1 MQNTLAKNK
10 LKGLPVDNHHIT
22 VGWKVSTLNPAMA
35 SLRYRALLPQI
46 ALEHRGIHG
55 KVFSTASPACLNNI
69 DLLVI
74 VKSFTLEDYCLA
86 QSAAKKDIPVIL
98 DLCDNI
104 FVEAYKTKGKTAPA
118 DFFLLIADMASAIV
132 VTTDPLATTVSQ
144 VIGARCP
151 IFVVPDGLITPEL
164 LAAAQRRLLWPR
176 LAERVRRLGSVTRV
190 VLRKVKDKLM
200 ERVRRLGR
208 VTRVVLSVLRKVKD
222 KLGVLRSASQ
232 AGLLGETLRVILQ
245 NRFGALAKIGRRH
258 YERIR
263 ALMAVSHP
271 KLPANVRA
279 SQIPSGSVHGT
290 HLKKPALQ
298 FSDRAEKGQIKKTI
312 LWFGNHG
319 AAHAAF
325 GMLDILQIR
334 EALEKLAAELPVELL
349 VVSNS
354 IEKFE
359 RHIRP
364 MAISTRYSEWSENA
378 MEGHL
383 RNADVVVIPNSLDPF
398 SICKSANRTVL
409 ALAHGTPVVATSTP
423 ALEPLRECMVL
434 DDFEN
439 GLRRYLADSEY
450 ARTHTN
456 KAQKIIDEL
465 YGQDSISRQWGEVI
479 HYTLSHKKHH
489 SPLTEPE
496 LIFAIHLP
504 QDIDLAS
511 PILAAASQR
520 GLRCAI
526 WTSFSAM
533 NRWTQ
538 LFEWIRRSGYEWRIF
553 LDDLNGCDA
562 KSFPRAVRAL
572 ISVTETNLNPHRFTH
587 QLTKLANA
595 AGIFT
600 VTMQHGFENVGLTY
614 SDSVHDIGRISFAS
628 RRIYTWGNAETL
640 HPDIPT
646 QTKSK
651 CYPVGCPKP
660 QRVEQPAIQDWPL
673 GETPVIGIFENLHWH
688 RYSKDYRNFFV
699 ANVLAIA
706 KAFPDINFIVKPHN
720 AGMWLTT
727 RYEGPPPS
735 LDNLMIADPQSAM
748 WAGLTAPGLL
758 ERLQAVITTPST
770 VALDAARQSIPIAV
784 VAQSL
789 ELANYAPLPLIESAE
804 DWKEYVAATLD
815 PEARQRLIALGTR
828 YVERVLLPG
837 DAASHILDDSLN
849 RDTVSRVGTNT

>member
-1 MQNTLAKNK
+1 MAKIK
-10 LKGLPVDNHHIT
+10 LKGLPVDNHHLT
-22 VGWKVSTLNPAMA
+22 VGWKVSTLNPAIA

-46 ALEHRGIHG
+46 ALEHKGIHG

-74 VKSFTLEDYCLA
+74 VKSFTLEDYHLA
-86 QSAAKKDIPVIL
+86 QNAAKEDIPIIL

-104 FVEAYKTKGKTAPA
+104 FVGAYKTKGKTAPSNI
-118 DFFLLIADMASAIV
+118 FLLIADLASAIV
-132 VTTDPLATTVSQ
+132 VTTDPLASVVTK
-144 VIGARCP
+144 VIGAKCP
-151 IFVVPDGLITPEL
+151 VFVVPDGLVTPEL
-164 LAAAQRRLLWPR
+164 LTVAKKRLLWPR
-176 LAERVRRLGSVTRV
+176 LVERMRRLGSGTRAI
-190 VLRKVKDKLM
+190 LRKVKGKL
-200 ERVRRLGR
+200 V
-208 VTRVVLSVLRKVKD
+208 
-222 KLGVLRSASQ
+222 VLRSASQ

-245 NRFGALAKIGRRH
+245 NRFGTLAKIGHLH
-258 YERIR
+258 YEGMR
-263 ALMAVSHP
+263 ALMAVSQS

-279 SQIPSGSVHGT
+279 SQIPSDSVHET
-290 HLKKPALQ
+290 HLKKPELQ
-298 FSDRAEKGQIKKTI
+298 LLGRAEKGQIKKTI

-334 EALEKLAAELPVELL
+334 EALEKLAAEMPVELL

-359 RHIRP
+359 QHIHP

-423 ALEPLRECMVL
+423 TLEPLRECIVL
-434 DDFEN
+434 DDFED
-439 GLRRYLADSEY
+439 GLRRYLTDSEY
-450 ARTHTN
+450 VKMHIV

-465 YGQDSISRQWGEVI
+465 YGQDSLSRQWGEVI

-489 SPLTEPE
+489 SPSTEPE
-496 LIFAIHLP
+496 LIFAIHQP

-526 WTSFSAM
+526 WTSSSAM

-538 LFEWIRRSGYEWRIF
+538 LFEWIRKSGYEWRFF
-553 LDDLNGCDA
+553 LDGLDGCDA
-562 KSFPRAVRAL
+562 KSFLRTARAL

-595 AGIFT
+595 AGVFT

-614 SDSVHDIGRISFAS
+614 SDAVHDIRRISFAS
-628 RRIYTWGNAETL
+628 RRIYTWGNVETL
-640 HPDIPT
+640 HPDIPA

-660 QRVEQPAIQDWPL
+660 QRVEQSAIQDWPL

-688 RYSKDYRNFFV
+688 RYSEDYRNFFV
-699 ANVLAIA
+699 SNVLAIA
-706 KAFPDINFIVKPHN
+706 KAFSEINFIVKPHN

-727 RYEGPPPS
+727 RYEGPRPS
-735 LDNLMIADPQSAM
+735 LDNLIIADPQSAM

-758 ERLQAVITTPST
+758 GRLQAVITTPST
-770 VALDAARQSIPIAV
+770 VALDAARQSIPTAV

-789 ELANYAPLPLIESAE
+789 ELANYTPLHLIESVG
-804 DWKEYVAATLD
+804 DWKEYVTATLD
-815 PEARQRLIALGTR
+815 PAARQQLIALGTR

-837 DAASHILDDSLN
+837 DAVSRILDDLLN
-849 RDTVSRVGTNT
+849 CYPASSVGINT

>member
-1 MQNTLAKNK
+1 MQRTLTKNK
-10 LKGLPVDNHHIT
+10 LKGLSVDNHNIT
-22 VGWKVSTLNPAMA
+22 VGWKVSTLNAAMA
-35 SLRYRALLPQI
+35 SVRYRALLPQI
-46 ALEHRGIHG
+46 ALEHVGIHG

-86 QSAAKKDIPVIL
+86 QNAVEKCIPVIL

-104 FVEAYKTKGKTAPA
+104 FVEAYNSKEKIAPA

-132 VTTDPLATTVSQ
+132 VTTDPLASNVSK
-144 VIGARCP
+144 VVGARCP
-151 IFVVPDGLITPEL
+151 IFVVPDGLVSPEL
-164 LAAAQRRLLWPR
+164 LAAVKRRLFWPR
-176 LAERVRRLGSVTRV
+176 LLERVRRLGSVTCAV
-190 VLRKVKDKLM
+190 GRKVI
-200 ERVRRLGR
+200 
-208 VTRVVLSVLRKVKD
+208 D
-222 KLGVLRSASQ
+222 KLGMLRSASQ
-232 AGLLGETLRVILQ
+232 AGLLEETLREALP
-245 NRFGALAKIGRRH
+245 NRFGVLTKIGNRH

-263 ALMAVSHP
+263 ALMAASQP
-271 KLPANVRA
+271 KVLANVR
-279 SQIPSGSVHGT
+279 IPQLPSDSVHET
-290 HLKKPALQ
+290 HPKVAVFQ
-298 FSDRAEKGQIKKTI
+298 SSARTAKGQIKKTI

-319 AAHAAF
+319 AVHAAF

-334 EALEKLAAELPVELL
+334 EVLEKLAAELPVELL

-354 IEKFE
+354 KEKFE

-364 MAISTRYSEWSENA
+364 MAIATRYSEWSEDA

-423 ALEPLRECMVL
+423 ALEPLRECIVL

-450 ARTHTN
+450 ARTHTH

-479 HYTLSHKKHH
+479 HFTLRHKKHR
-489 SPLTEPE
+489 SPPAQPE

-504 QDIDLAS
+504 QDIDVAR

-526 WTSFSAM
+526 WTSISAMVHWTQFSA
-533 NRWTQ
+533 
-538 LFEWIRRSGYEWRIF
+538 WIRRSGYEWRVF
-553 LDDLNGCDA
+553 PDDLYGYDA
-562 KSFPRAVRAL
+562 KSFPETVRAL

-587 QLTKLANA
+587 ELTKLANA

-614 SDSVHDIGRISFAS
+614 SDSVHNIARISFAS
-628 RRIYTWGNAETL
+628 TRIYTWGNAETL
-640 HPDIPT
+640 HPDIPA

-660 QRVEQPAIQDWPL
+660 QRVEQSALQDWPL
-673 GETPVIGIFENLHWH
+673 GEAPVIGIFENLHWH
-688 RYSKDYRNFFV
+688 RYSEDYRNFFV

-727 RYEGPPPS
+727 RYTGPHPS
-735 LDNLMIADPQSAM
+735 LDNLMIADPQSPM
-748 WAGLTAPGLL
+748 WAGLTAPDLL

-789 ELANYAPLPLIESAE
+789 ELANYAPLPLIESTE
-804 DWKEYVAATLD
+804 DWKEYVTATLD
-815 PEARQRLIALGTR
+815 TEARQQLIALGTR

-837 DAASHILDDSLN
+837 DAASHILDDLLN